1 MKKFS
6 CFFVSIILLISM
18 LLLPCAAAYVPAPI
32 INPCDDTY
40 VVDDLKA
47 MSYNTNDYP
56 YDPSADF
63 LQVIHF
69 LEYAY
74 SRTDQRYYS
83 LYLYLYNPSGKAI
96 VESGSKLQL
105 CYKSGGKETNYAKY
119 NLKVVSSS
127 EEEGSKNVFYKLEVE
142 GVRNIAKDIDY
153 SLRVYNL
160 GSLEILYEGES
171 KPVTKTLN
179 SSDGKNKCK
188 WSYGGYQKGFGTSFD
203 TLSYQIDVLDT
214 IPIELHDASW
224 MSDTSSLGEDYR
236 WEVKSYYFAIPE
248 SYIKKYGNPTIATDD
263 TDGLVAVEGEYY
275 KYGLNGLIVPTQE
288 LYDMYLESVNTYIF
302 PENMDYSFKSFCQIF
317 QPLIDQNANMYYGFS
332 EFSFNFGSDLVYDFN
347 LLVTHIFESQ
357 KQLAKYNLLSIGSNA
372 SIQSDVFKALW
383 EASGKPVLTNSG
395 HMVIG
400 SNVSNIGDRVEFNVT
415 VEDGD
420 LAKSIKTYA
429 SKNKWGK
436 LNWLHKLFNK
446 DLYTDEDGYMD
457 CKSLI
462 QINGGDIN
470 DFQKEDYLGTDLY
483 LDYES
488 YQGLKTLYR
497 SCSDKNGVFLMRLGV
512 EPYYESDV
520 YLCDVKYQDVD
531 KVDIIGEGNYYE
543 KVIYQDTDVF
553 AFTFKDKNGGLQR
566 VPVECDPVDN
576 LGSVVEGNNKDD
588 NNPNGYPDDPSAA
601 DIVAD
606 GFKDFFAFISSLKG
620 IVILIVSGIGTAVI
634 AFLVIYFWK
643 YLEPWFI
650 RIGKLLGWIGRGF
663 GRFFGAIG
671 RGFGRFFG
679 AIGRGFVFVLK
690 ILLFIPISIWNIGMT
705 VLSIWFPPAAFFRVN
720 MSFSSGGSS
729 NSNDSRYYYEDRQ
742 YKQKEERRR
751 QERHEAEMEAL
762 REKSKLQ
769 RAQWKVAK
777 SYDTDE
783 FIEAA
788 LKRSENEILFDD
800 KESK

>member
-1 MKKFS
+1 MKKVI
-6 CFFVSIILLISM
+6 CIIIS
-18 LLLPCAAAYVPAPI
+18 LLLLFSILVLPSAAAYVTAPI
-32 INPCDDTY
+32 INPCDDTG
-40 VVDDLKA
+40 VLEDLTA
-47 MSYNTNDYP
+47 MGYDTYDYP
-56 YDPSADF
+56 SDPSGNF

-74 SRTDQRYYS
+74 SRTDSRYYS
-83 LYLYLYNPSGKAI
+83 LYLYLYNPCGKEIA
-96 VESGSKLQL
+96 ENGSTLQL
-105 CYKSGGKETNYAKY
+105 CYTSGGKETKYLKY
-119 NLKVVSSS
+119 NLKVVSASAEKGS
-127 EEEGSKNVFYKLEVE
+127 ENTLYKLKVE
-142 GVRNIAKDIDY
+142 GVRDICKNIDAAP
-153 SLRVYNL
+153 RVYNL
-160 GSLEILYEGES
+160 ASVEILYKGES
-171 KPVTKTLN
+171 KPVTKTLK
-179 SSDGKNKCK
+179 SSDGKNRCK
-188 WSYGGYQKGFGTSFD
+188 WSYSGFQNGFGSKAD
-203 TLSYQIDVLDT
+203 EGTLRYQIDVLDT

-288 LYDMYLESVNTYIF
+288 FYDMYLESVNTYIF
-302 PENMDYSFKSFCQIF
+302 PEVTDYKIKSFIQISH
-317 QPLIDQNANMYYGFS
+317 PDYVVDLYYYNFKP
-332 EFSFNFGSDLVYDFN
+332 EFSFNFGSDAIYDFDWAY
-347 LLVTHIFESQ
+347 LVSFESQ
-357 KQLAKYNLLSIGSNA
+357 KHLFKYNLLSIGSTA

-383 EASGKPVLTNSG
+383 EASGKPVLTNPG
-395 HMVIG
+395 HMVMG
-400 SNVSNIGDRVEFNVT
+400 SNVSNIGDRIDFKVT

-429 SKNKWGK
+429 SKNEWGK

-462 QINGGDIN
+462 QINAGDIN
-470 DFQKEDYLGTDLY
+470 DLQKEDYLGTDLY

-520 YLCDVKYQDVD
+520 YLCDVKDQELD
-531 KVDIIGEGNYYE
+531 KVDVLGEGNYYE
-543 KVIYQDTDVF
+543 KVIYKDTDVF
-553 AFTFKDKNGGLQR
+553 AFTFKDRNGGLQR

-588 NNPNGYPDDPSAA
+588 NNPNGYPEDPSAT
-601 DIVAD
+601 DILD
-606 GFKDFFAFISSLKG
+606 KGIKDLFAFLGSLKG
-620 IVILIVSGIGTAVI
+620 IVVLIGSTIGITVI
-634 AFLVIYFWK
+634 SVLVIVFWK

-650 RIGKLLGWIGRGF
+650 RAGKVIGWAGRGL
-663 GRFFGAIG
+663 GKFFGAIG
-671 RGFGRFFG
+671 RGLGRFFG
-679 AIGRGFVFVLK
+679 WIGRGLVFVLK

-762 REKSKLQ
+762 RNNSKSK
-769 RAQWKVAK
+769 AVSKADA
-777 SYDTDE
+777 SDDE
-783 FIEAA
+783 FVKIA
-788 LKRSENEILFDD
+788 LENYEKQK
-800 KESK
+800 KE